1 MKDDKLEESVNELII
16 DICEVLYDHGY
27 RTVPIGAVMRLIGVD
42 AAKAASHDDE
52 LFRLDEEFEALI
64 REKKPKIPEAPIE
77 VPPGVTFH

>member
-42 AAKAASHDDE
+42 ATKAAEHDDE

-64 REKKPKIPEAPIE
+64 KDKKPKIPEAPI
-77 VPPGVTFH
+77 VIPPGATIH